1 MSASAEKL
9 KILLEPTVEDLGY
22 ELVHLELTAQ
32 NRNQV
37 LRIYIDAPGGIQV
50 DDCAT
55 VSRQLS
61 VVLDV
66 EDPLSQE
73 YLLEVSSPGIDR
85 PLAKPEHFQQF
96 VGEKVRIVMREYVLG
111 KRRFTGS
118 LIEAND
124 RLAVVDVDGEE
135 YELEYDSMD
144 SARLEPVF

>member
-1 MSASAEKL
+1 MGASPEKL
-9 KILLEPTVEDLGY
+9 KTLLEPTIEELGY
-22 ELVHLELTAQ
+22 ELVHLELTTQ
-32 NRNQV
+32 SRDQV
-37 LRIYIDAPGGIQV
+37 LKIYIDAPGGIQV

-85 PLAKPEHFQQF
+85 PLAKPAHFQQF
-96 VGEKVRIVMREYVLG
+96 VGENVRIVMYGYVLG
-111 KRRFTGS
+111 RRRFTGP
-118 LIEAND
+118 LVDAND
-124 RLAVVDVDGEE
+124 QFAVVEIDGQE
-135 YELEYDSMD
+135 YELDYSDMD